1 MSKLDNFIEKSYKE
15 VTENACKI
23 KDIFNEFFGEN
34 RVDADDII
42 SLDEYREWLKTLHV
56 EEVCT
61 LPLPA
66 ELTNFRKHTLEYVE
80 LTSVDMD
87 LLITKINMPYI
98 INILNTFNITVHFPK
113 VRVTNEN
120 GKYEDIYDLYALVRI
135 HYQGTISG
143 YFKLNKA
150 TYTVAQFKNK
160 YVHSHVPSLNYD
172 SLTFQTPCLGSGPI
186 KDTITSL
193 SVSFDEDLWSL
204 FCVELSKYVCVE
216 SLYGG
221 PYKRLESIG
230 SNDGYA
236 RNMNIILHRT
246 GYSSEI
252 HALLTDFVKHLLKS
266 NVLKYSYTKGA
277 YSLGMPIVD
286 YVLIVS
292 NAFIEWYNRLENRPY
307 SLSTLIQQAILYR
320 AVTDGNNI
328 YRFQENIAS
337 VDIDSYIGQPVCMFK
352 GKSVTLNIIGRE
364 NEECNICYLLTENV
378 TNYIITNILKIINYR
393 YGREQENSGI
403 DKKTLIF

>member
-15 VTENACKI
+15 VTENAYKI
-23 KDIFNEFFGEN
+23 RDVFNDFFGEN
-34 RVDADDII
+34 RVDADII
-42 SLDEYREWLKTLHV
+42 SLDEYREWLKTLQV
-56 EEVCT
+56 KEACV

-66 ELTNFRKHTLEYVE
+66 ELASCRDNNLKYLE
-80 LTSVDMD
+80 LTPVED
-87 LLITKINMPYI
+87 LLITKINIPYI
-98 INILNTFNITVHFPK
+98 INSLNAFNITVHFPK

-120 GKYEDIYDLYALVRI
+120 DKYEDIYDLYALVRI

-150 TYTVAQFKNK
+150 TYTVAQFKNR
-160 YVHSHVPSLNYD
+160 YIHSHVPSLDYD
-172 SLTFQTPCLGSGPI
+172 RLTFFQTPCLGSGPI

-193 SVSFDEDLWSL
+193 SMSFDEDIWSL

-221 PYKRLESIG
+221 PYRRLESIG
-230 SNDGYA
+230 SNNGYA
-236 RNMNIILHRT
+236 KDMNFIVHKT
-246 GYSSEI
+246 GHGPEI

-286 YVLIVS
+286 YILIVS
-292 NAFIEWYNRLENRPY
+292 NVFIEWYNRLENRPY
-307 SLSTLIQQAILYR
+307 NLSTLLQRSILYR
-320 AVTDGNNI
+320 AVIEGNNI

-337 VDIDSYIGQPVCMFK
+337 VDIDPYIGQPVCMFK

-364 NEECNICYLLTENV
+364 NEELNICYLLTEAI
-378 TNYIITNILKIINYR
+378 TDYIITNILKIINYR